1 MKEAMRKL
9 DNSNC
14 LVADVTRFM
23 TLSSE
28 KEPELRP
35 NRFDSFSF
43 LNSAEMIELSGKRLT
58 AEEAC

>member
-14 LVADVTRFM
+14 LIADVTRFK
-23 TLSSE
+23 TFCSE

-35 NRFDSFSF
+35 DRADSFSF

-58 AEEAC
+58 AAEAR